1 VRLFEALLW
10 EPGAGF
16 FLLEHHLRRLERSAA
31 AFGYPADGDAL
42 RKELARFAETLPARP
57 RKVRLELSADGALF
71 LEHVDVKPSSLVR
84 AALAREPVDS
94 ADPFLRHKTSRRKV
108 YERALSARPGFA
120 DVVLWN
126 ERGELTDT
134 CAGNVVLELDG
145 RKLTPAASSGLLPGT
160 FRDFLLE
167 RGEIAEAVLPV
178 EALAR
183 ASRLWFVNSVRRW
196 CELQVAEGGTS
207 S

>member
-1 VRLFEALLW
+1 VRLYEALLW
-10 EPGAGF
+10 EPGSGY
-16 FLLEHHLRRLERSAA
+16 FLLDQHLRRLARSAA
-31 AFGYPADGDAL
+31 HFRYPADAEAL
-42 RKELARFAETLPARP
+42 RKELERFAESLPAWP
-57 RKVRLELSADGALF
+57 RKVRLELSGDGALF
-71 LEHVDVKPSSLVR
+71 LEHVDVKPSTLVR
-84 AALAREPVDS
+84 AAVAREPVDS
-94 ADPFLRHKTSRRKV
+94 GDPYLRHKTSRREV
-108 YERALSARPGFA
+108 YERALAARPGFA

-134 CAGNVVLELDG
+134 CAGNVVLELE
-145 RKLTPAASSGLLPGT
+145 RRRLTPSASSGLLPGT
-160 FRDFLLE
+160 FRELLLE

-196 CELQVAEGGTS
+196 CELQVAGGTS